1 MKIYL
6 YRQGDGNEGNYPQFV
21 VELTDNESP
30 YAALRALVVNRYI
43 EGNALRAYVT
53 AEIQIDGEA
62 EYGVSA
68 TVYEGPEG
76 EQAFGAAWITAE
88 LEPLTGKSAEY
99 YKGRY
104 NRNSLRESLDDAAW
118 ALYEQHAAK
127 GD

>member
-21 VELTDNESP
+21 VELTDDESP

-43 EGNALRAYVT
+43 EGGAVRAYVT
-53 AEIQIDGEA
+53 SEIEIDGEA

-88 LEPLTGKSAEY
+88 LEPLTDDEATKYHGFKH
-99 YKGRY
+99 
-104 NRNSLRESLDDAAW
+104 SLRDSLDDAAW